1 MPIMKL
7 NYEILSGELIEILP
21 KIFAVSIKN
30 DYDRAML
37 FCRYQEFYESPFK
50 EIRGK
55 HFSLEYYM
63 WIYTK
68 QRKNEIFTYPRDW
81 SGYNIPSGSIEKA
94 LNVFYYKNTPSPYD
108 KIMSKIYFTCENY
121 PLKFGKPR
129 SKWYLL
135 GADSYKSQTMDH
147 EIAHGLYYTN
157 KEYKKSVQELISKI
171 RSKDYSF
178 LCKNLVSMG
187 YANDRKI
194 LDDEIQAFLSTGLYK
209 SFNTKEIKKYTADF
223 ETNFR
228 EFRNI

>member
-1 MPIMKL
+1 MMKL
-7 NYEILSGELIEILP
+7 NYKILKGELVEILP
-21 KIFAVSIKN
+21 KIFAVSVKN

-68 QRKNEIFTYPRDW
+68 QRKDEIFTYPRDW

-94 LNVFYYKNTPSPYD
+94 LDVFYYKSTPSPYD
-108 KIMSKIYFTCENY
+108 KIMSDIYFSCENY
-121 PLKFGKPR
+121 PLKFGNTR

-157 KEYKKSVQELISKI
+157 KEYKKSVQNLISCI
-171 RSKDYSF
+171 RSRDYSF
-178 LCKNLVSMG
+178 LCKNLIKMG
-187 YANDRKI
+187 YADDKKI

-209 SFNTKEIKKYTADF
+209 TLDTRETKRYEK
-223 ETNFR
+223 EFR
-228 EFRNI
+228 ANLSEFRNI

>member
-1 MPIMKL
+1 MRL
-7 NYEILSGELIEILP
+7 NYGILKGELVEILP
-21 KIFAVSIKN
+21 RIFAVSIKN

-68 QRKNEIFTYPRDW
+68 QRKSEVFTYPRDW

-94 LNVFYYKNTPSPYD
+94 LDVFYYGNTPSPYD
-108 KIMSKIYFTCENY
+108 KIMSDIYFTCENY
-121 PLKFGKPR
+121 PLKFDKPR
-129 SKWYLL
+129 AKWYLL

-157 KEYKKSVQELISKI
+157 KKYKKSVQELISSIKS
-171 RSKDYSF
+171 RDYSF
-178 LCKNLVSMG
+178 LCRNLVKMG
-187 YANDRKI
+187 YANDKKI

-209 SFNTKEIKKYTADF
+209 SFNTNEIKKYKGNF
-223 ETNFR
+223 ESNFKL
-228 EFRNI
+228 FKNI

>member
-1 MPIMKL
+1 MKL
-7 NYEILSGELIEILP
+7 KYNIINGEIIEIFP

-55 HFSLEYYM
+55 YFSLEYYM

-68 QRKNEIFTYPRDW
+68 QRKEEVFTYPRDW

-108 KIMSKIYFTCENY
+108 KIMSDIYFSCENN
-121 PLKFGKPR
+121 PLKSGKPR

-147 EIAHGLYYTN
+147 EIAHGMYYTN
-157 KEYKKSVQELISKI
+157 RDYKKSVSELISGIKK
-171 RSKDYSF
+171 SDYSF
-178 LCKNLVSMG
+178 LCKNLVKMG
-187 YANDRKI
+187 YADDKKI

-209 SFNTKEIKKYTADF
+209 TLDTKETRKYLSDF
-223 ETNFR
+223 KNNFLNYTGKR
-228 EFRNI
+228 

>member
-1 MPIMKL
+1 MKL
-7 NYEILSGELIEILP
+7 NYGILKGELVEILP

-68 QRKNEIFTYPRDW
+68 QRKSEVFTYPRDW

-94 LNVFYYKNTPSPYD
+94 LDAFYYKNTPSPYD
-108 KIMSKIYFTCENY
+108 KIMSDIYFTCENY
-121 PLKFGKPR
+121 PPKFDKPR

-157 KEYKKSVQELISKI
+157 KKYKKSTQELISNIKA
-171 RSKDYSF
+171 KDYSF
-178 LCKNLVSMG
+178 LCKNLVNMG
-187 YANDRKI
+187 YANDKKI

-209 SFNTKEIKKYTADF
+209 SFNTKEIKKYTSDF
-223 ETNFR
+223 EANFG

>member
-1 MPIMKL
+1 MKL
-7 NYEILSGELIEILP
+7 DYKLIKGNLIEVYP

-63 WIYTK
+63 WVYTK
-68 QRKNEIFTYPRDW
+68 QRKSELFTYPRDW
-81 SGYNIPSGSIEKA
+81 SGYNIPSGIVEKA
-94 LNVFYYKNTPSPYD
+94 LDVFYYRNTPSPYD
-108 KIMSKIYFTCENY
+108 TIMKDIYFQCENH
-121 PLKFGKPR
+121 PLKSGNPR

-147 EIAHGLYYTN
+147 EIAHGMYYTN
-157 KEYKKSVQELISKI
+157 KSYKKSVKELISTIK
-171 RSKDYSF
+171 SKDYTF
-178 LCKNLVSMG
+178 LCKNLIKLG
-187 YANDRKI
+187 YANDKKI

-209 SFNTKEIKKYTADF
+209 TFDTKEIKKYSDDF
-223 ETNFR
+223 VNNFI
-228 EFRNI
+228 FYIH